1 MTVIKKVSVASL
13 LLVIFMNPS
22 YAISQRIL
30 NEISEIK
37 ADLRRIKQD
46 LEDIKQATYRQSS
59 DLHRLKNYIEFR
71 QSLEVEESEK
81 ELDR

>member
-1 MTVIKKVSVASL
+1 MSVIKKVSLASL

-22 YAISQRIL
+22 YAVSQRIL

-46 LEDIKQATYRQSS
+46 LEDIKKETHSQSS

-71 QSLEVEESEK
+71 QSLKVEEFKK
-81 ELDR
+81 EFDN